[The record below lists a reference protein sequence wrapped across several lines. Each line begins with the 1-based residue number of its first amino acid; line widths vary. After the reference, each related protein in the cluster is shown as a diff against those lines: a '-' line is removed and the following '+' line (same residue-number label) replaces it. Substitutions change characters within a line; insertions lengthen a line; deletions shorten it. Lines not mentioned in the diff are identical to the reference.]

1 MRAVAIALAA
11 LGASIPAAAAFTST
25 VNVTSTPI
33 VQQDLTRAAKFWQT
47 VSLPDG
53 ATATPA
59 CHRLTVVTRAMTP
72 ARGNNGV
79 LYPPQVIWAETR
91 LGGCTISLS
100 PAAWASRHEHPVA
113 FCVTIA
119 HEYGHALGI
128 GDTAANALMTDQPAN
143 RADGFCAHPPR

>member
-1 MRAVAIALAA
+1 VLAA
-11 LGASIPAAAAFTST
+11 LGVGIPKAAAFTGT
-25 VNVTSTPI
+25 VNVTATPI

-59 CHRLTVVTRAMTP
+59 CLRLTIVERAMTP
-72 ARGNNGV
+72 AQGNNSV
-79 LYPPQVIWAETR
+79 VFPARFIWAETA
-91 LGGCTISLS
+91 LGGCTIALS

-119 HEYGHALGI
+119 HEYGHALGVA
-128 GDTAANALMTDQPAN
+128 DVTAIPVMADQPAN
-143 RADGFCAHPPR
+143 GADAFCLHPPR